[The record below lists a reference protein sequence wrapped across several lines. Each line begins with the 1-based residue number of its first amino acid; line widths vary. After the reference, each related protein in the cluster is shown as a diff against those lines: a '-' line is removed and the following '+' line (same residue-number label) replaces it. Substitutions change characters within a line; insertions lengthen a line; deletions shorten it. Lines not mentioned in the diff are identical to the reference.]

1 MISRNIVII
10 LYGYETRHKANIT
23 ISSYFF
29 QMSYRPF
36 ITAPIPLYRFDII
49 YLSDSYENSSSV
61 IFCSEDSIAPISK
74 LVIVQI
80 VSKYQRNLYLSMA
93 QTFVMLNKFKL
104 SDFKFNDYWY

>member
-1 MISRNIVII
+1 
-10 LYGYETRHKANIT
+10 
-23 ISSYFF
+23 
-29 QMSYRPF
+29 MSYRPF
-36 ITAPIPLYRFDII
+36 IPASIPLYRFDII
-49 YLSDSYENSSSV
+49 YLFDIYENDISF
-61 IFCSEDSIAPISK
+61 IQCSKDSIVPISK